1 MKKQEDMKHSN
12 LEIPVKR
19 KDISSSSNNNNIS
32 SSQPDPE
39 GFHQI
44 SRMRHDTDLDLDLS
58 LGPRR
63 ISPGSLLSS
72 SSSSSSSYSYYYYPC
87 PQLLPPH
94 QKTPQL
100 FPSQAPATTLLRSH
114 TILPATSHTG
124 FTHEP
129 TFHAGAAVIAP
140 SLQSQEGHAAGP
152 SRAPRSRRNPS
163 NTPRNGKSETISP
176 PFPWATNRRAM
187 VHSLDILLSR
197 NIEII
202 TGAVQCKKCEKQYEM
217 EFNLKKFDAIGKYIA
232 ENKSSMH
239 DRAPNK
245 WMNPILPTCKYCK
258 QENSVKPLISE
269 KKKSI
274 NWLFLLLGEMLGCC
288 TLEQLK
294 YFCKHT
300 KNHRTGAKDR
310 VLYLTY
316 LGFCKQ
322 LDPNGP
328 FDR

>member
-63 ISPGSLLSS
+63 ISP
-72 SSSSSSSYSYYYYPC
+72 
-87 PQLLPPH
+87 
-94 QKTPQL
+94 
-100 FPSQAPATTLLRSH
+100 APATTLLRSH